1 MKRGLVLCGVTVLF
15 WALYA
20 VYVRYAASVWTI
32 EPMVFSS
39 IGTLTAGLTLLAIAG
54 PGDLARSTLRD
65 PHTWAYGLL
74 DMISIT
80 LVVGACFYATATE
93 LVMLLRVDIVF
104 GLILAW
110 PVFGRRMRAADLA
123 GAAAILVGCA
133 FAAAQMPPGTMPL
146 AVALI
151 ALASLAR
158 AVGTIISERHPTAN
172 AADTIRRRCRTT
184 GMIMLVSA
192 LVFLTAVLA
201 GALAKAALPAD
212 AGLTHPVLAALPDI
226 AGFADP
232 VTLIAATI
240 LGVVIYAPATYFYLY
255 AVRIAGTET
264 FFMMLVYQPVVT
276 IALERVVGDATALPA
291 IAASPLL
298 LAAILCVI
306 GGSTFML
313 GMRYRAHRPVAAP
326 PAAGLPVA
334 SVPAPVD

>member
-1 MKRGLVLCGVTVLF
+1 MFAMMACVSDARESPWREAPPGVNICIASTV
-15 WALYA
+15 
-20 VYVRYAASVWTI
+20 

-39 IGTLTAGLTLLAIAG
+39 IGTLTAGLTLLLIAG
-54 PGDLARSTLRD
+54 PGDLGRSTLRD

-80 LVVGACFYATATE
+80 LVVGACFFATATE

-110 PVFGRRMRAADLA
+110 LVFGRRIRHADLI
-123 GAAAILVGCA
+123 GGAAILAGCA
-133 FAAAQMPPGTMPL
+133 LAAGQMAPGKMPY
-146 AVALI
+146 AVLLI

-158 AVGTIISERHPTAN
+158 AAATIVSERHPTSN
-172 AADTIRRRCRTT
+172 AADTVRKRCRIT

-192 LVFLTAVLA
+192 LVFLAAVLA
-201 GALAKAALPAD
+201 GALARATLPAGAAD
-212 AGLTHPVLAALPDI
+212 AYPVLAALPDI
-226 AGFADP
+226 AGFVDP
-232 VTLIAATI
+232 VTLVAATV
-240 LGVVIYAPATYFYLY
+240 LGIVIYAPATYFYLY

-276 IALERVVGDATALPA
+276 IGLERLVGDATALPA
-291 IAASPLL
+291 IAANPLL

-313 GMRYRAHRPVAAP
+313 GMRYRAHRPVVVLP
-326 PAAGLPVA
+326 STGLPAA
-334 SVPAPVD
+334 VD